1 MLRSNHERSSTQPAA
16 LLEFLDTHGPV
27 WLARASELGLSPQQ
41 AQQVIDAAAEA
52 RLRLNN
58 ASAART
64 AAISLTEAADRALA
78 AAHFAAASAIRTIKH
93 TATVTG
99 DAGVYSAA
107 QIAPPRTS
115 RPGTMEPPSQPK
127 NVRATISASGAVMLS
142 WSCTQPINARGT
154 VYIVQRRLPRETTFS
169 PIATT
174 GAKRFADRTLPVAS
188 LAAGPVLYT
197 VQAQR
202 GRAAGPESTMCSVEF
217 GNAGASVTGR
227 LAA

>member
-1 MLRSNHERSSTQPAA
+1 MSVLPRNQAA
-16 LLEFLDTHGPV
+16 LLEFLNIHGPV

-41 AQQVIDAAAEA
+41 AQKVIDAAAEA
-52 RLRLNN
+52 RSRLNQ

-64 AAISLTEAADRALA
+64 AAISLTETADRALA
-78 AAHFAAASAIRTIKH
+78 AAHSAASNAIRTIKH
-93 TATVTG
+93 TATVN
-99 DAGVYSAA
+99 DDPSVYAAA
-107 QIAPPRTS
+107 QIDPPRTS
-115 RPGTMEPPSQPK
+115 RPGTMEPPSQPR

-142 WSCTQPINARGT
+142 WSCTQPANARGT
-154 VYIVQRRLPRETTFS
+154 VYIVQRRLPRETAFS

-174 GAKRFADRTLPVAS
+174 GAKRFADRTLPVES
-188 LAAGPVLYT
+188 LAAGPVFYT

-202 GRAAGPESTMCSVEF
+202 GRATGPESAMCSVQF